1 MRKDILIMTTKAKS
15 AHLASCLSCVDII
28 ATIYSNFK
36 IKNNEN
42 RFILSKGHA
51 ALALYSVL
59 YRNKI
64 ISKKLFESFC
74 KKGSILEEHPSS
86 KLKGIECSTG
96 SLGHGLSFGN
106 GLAISYKLKKK
117 TQKIFVLLSDGECNE
132 GATWEGFMFASAKK
146 LGNLFVLID
155 FNKWQATDRSLN
167 VLHLQNLREKLKN
180 FGWNTYELDG
190 HNSKLIKRILKT
202 RITSKP
208 VAIVCNTVKGKGV
221 DFMEDDNNWH
231 YRIPTILE
239 LKKAIKT
246 L

>member
-1 MRKDILIMTTKAKS
+1 M
-15 AHLASCLSCVDII
+15 
-28 ATIYSNFK
+28 
-36 IKNNEN
+36 
-42 RFILSKGHA
+42 
-51 ALALYSVL
+51 
-59 YRNKI
+59 
-64 ISKKLFESFC
+64 
-74 KKGSILEEHPSS
+74 
-86 KLKGIECSTG
+86 
-96 SLGHGLSFGN
+96 
-106 GLAISYKLKKK
+106 
-117 TQKIFVLLSDGECNE
+117 SDGECNE

-208 VAIVCNTVKGKGV
+208 VAIICNTVKGKGV